1 MCSYLKQLDNH
12 QVCNVGGALGLAYV
26 NLQKMKNFPED
37 MVAAWLRREDYVL
50 TVSGEPTWRSLVQAL
65 KTVGQGGIAKDI
77 EEAIVSSQ

>member
-1 MCSYLKQLDNH
+1 M
-12 QVCNVGGALGLAYV
+12 GGALGLDFV

-50 TVSGEPTWRSLVQAL
+50 KMSGEPTWRSLVQAL
-65 KTVGQGGIAKDI
+65 TTVGQGGIAKDI

>member
-1 MCSYLKQLDNH
+1 M
-12 QVCNVGGALGLAYV
+12 AYV

-50 TVSGEPTWRSLVQAL
+50 KMSGEPTWRSLVQAL
-65 KTVGQGGIAKDI
+65 TTVGQGGIAKDI

>member
-1 MCSYLKQLDNH
+1 MDF
-12 QVCNVGGALGLAYV
+12 V

-50 TVSGEPTWRSLVQAL
+50 KMSGEPTWRSLVQAL
-65 KTVGQGGIAKDI
+65 KTVGQEGTAKDI